1 MRGSPIGLMRADE
14 PTAHSLLLVEDGL
27 TAVKSLQDQAV
38 TMLPRP

>member
-1 MRGSPIGLMRADE
+1 MRADE

-27 TAVKSLQDQAV
+27 TAVKSLRDQAV